1 MESKE
6 NIIIIGKEY
15 FDSINGN
22 SYHTSEVFVDGN
34 MIGKSNVTYGYG
46 DHYQQTAIEVLKSKG
61 YLKDLIQYK
70 NGGSEA
76 LYQYCDR
83 KGIKL
88 ITRKIEG
95 LKRKQL

>member
-1 MESKE
+1 MES
-6 NIIIIGKEY
+6 IIIIGKEY
-15 FDSINGN
+15 FDAINGN
-22 SYHTSEVFVDGN
+22 SYHTSEVIVDGVV
-34 MIGKSNVTYGYG
+34 IGKSLVSYGYG
-46 DHYQQTAIEVLKSKG
+46 DHYLQTAIEVLKSKD
-61 YLKDLIQYK
+61 YLKDLVKYK
-70 NGGSEA
+70 NGSSEA